1 MANESYHFENG
12 THLRIKRY
20 SVKGGVKR
28 PQHPIQQEEI
38 DDEIPD
44 EDDMEIDVDD
54 PDQDLDSDPDT
65 DFDSDSPVK
74 TNRSITVANC
84 GRTSFYAIDRIVG
97 GRPAMSGQFPW
108 QVFLRITT
116 RQGDMVCGGSILNER
131 WILTAAHCITT
142 EYSGDYSV
150 SAIEVVAGSLSRGG
164 LGDSKRQSRHADCAF
179 KHPGW
184 KGSSA
189 AFANDIALIRL
200 PKNNPLKL
208 SYKRGTTVNGICLP
222 ARRDP
227 PFEYMGRARVAG
239 WGLTQDRGSL
249 ARTLQYTDV
258 NIISDRFVLILNLNT
273 ND

>member
-1 MANESYHFENG
+1 MANEYFHFENG
-12 THLRIKRY
+12 THLRIKRN
-20 SVKGGVKR
+20 VKGGVKR

-54 PDQDLDSDPDT
+54 S
-65 DFDSDSPVK
+65 DSDSDFVESRNK
-74 TNRSITVANC
+74 SITVVNC

-97 GRPAMSGQFPW
+97 GRPAMAGQFPW

-200 PKNNPLKL
+200 PKNNPLRL
-208 SYKRGTTVNGICLP
+208 SYKKGTTVNGICLP
-222 ARRDP
+222 TRRDP
-227 PFEYMGRARVAG
+227 PFEYIGRARVAG

-258 NIISDRFVLILNLNT
+258 NIISDRFVFTLKYLKQDLLIFDCL
-273 ND
+273 